1 MHKKLLVI
9 LIATSCSNLWADA
22 PDTLSDIT
30 VTATRSEIMAK
41 QAPGSV
47 SVITRQEIAQK
58 GGENVLETLR
68 GTPGVSLQGIGSGGR
83 KAISLRGM
91 ESKHTL
97 LLLDGK
103 RLPAS
108 NDVIGPNTDYQYDWI
123 PVEQIERIEV
133 VRGPLS
139 VLYGSDALGGVVN
152 IITRKPDK
160 AWSGNAKLTSRSA
173 SGDAGGDGHDAEL
186 NLSGGVRDNLQLSIG
201 GQQSR
206 RSAVASQLDPRQS
219 AIEGKEKQQV
229 SLSADWQPAT
239 GHNIKLEHIAG
250 QEERWYNTVTRTNA
264 PYQSSYDIDRQQTS
278 LGWKGPL
285 GKTTSSLRAYQSSVD
300 ISNHATA
307 PGTATDPQTLQ
318 DTVVEG
324 NTRFAIGDKHFITTG
339 LEHRSE
345 RLENPKLAGG
355 KDDISLKSAYV
366 QDEIEVSNRTHV
378 TVGVRQDE
386 HATFGGETSP
396 RVSIVRD
403 VSDNLTLKASY
414 GHGFRAPTIKQ
425 VSTGYAFQ
433 SGKII
438 IKSNPELKPETND
451 ALELGANYTHGKLN
465 LNAAV
470 FDNKVKNLIDTRLNK
485 TLAGGVQEWLYAN
498 TDEARLR
505 GAEVSAELKVRDGLK
520 LNTNYQYLDA
530 KDGDDQRLDRRPRHT
545 LSTGVAWEKNGWKT
559 NLRAEYLADQTIASP
574 TTGVM
579 ADTPD
584 YTLWNAGVRKAVSK
598 HLEVGVGIEN
608 LTDVRLEEK
617 STAFRHEEYPRTLRL
632 ELRGDF

>member
-1 MHKKLLVI
+1 MQQNLLTL
-9 LIATSCSNLWADA
+9 LIAAVSLNAWAEA
-22 PDTLSDIT
+22 PDELNDIT
-30 VTATRSEIMAK
+30 VTATRSELKTK
-41 QAPGSV
+41 QAPS
-47 SVITRQEIAQK
+47 STTLITRQVIAQK
-58 GGENVLETLR
+58 GAENVLDAIR

-133 VRGPLS
+133 VRGPMS

-152 IITRKPDK
+152 IITRKPSQVL
-160 AWSGNAKLTSRSA
+160 SGSAKLTSRLA
-173 SGDAGGDGHDAEL
+173 SGDAGGDGHDVEL

-219 AIEGKEKQQV
+219 AIEGREKQQL
-229 SLSADWQPAT
+229 SLSADWQPAA
-239 GHNIKLEHIAG
+239 GHNIKLEHSAG
-250 QEERWYNTVTRTNA
+250 QENRWYNTVTRTNT

-300 ISNHATA
+300 ITNHATT

-339 LEHRSE
+339 LEHRTE

-355 KDDISLKSAYV
+355 KDDITLKSAYV
-366 QDEIEVSNRTHV
+366 QDEIEVSKRTHV
-378 TVGVRQDE
+378 TLGVRQDK
-386 HATFGGETSP
+386 HQTFGGETSP

-403 VSDNLTLKASY
+403 VNDNLTLKASY

-425 VSTGYAFQ
+425 VSPGYAFQ
-433 SGKII
+433 TGKII
-438 IKSNPELKPETND
+438 IKSNPDLQPEIND

-470 FDNKVKNLIDTRLNK
+470 FDNKVNNLIDTRLNK
-485 TLAGGVQEWLYAN
+485 TLAGGVQEWVYAN
-498 TDEARLR
+498 THEARLQ
-505 GAEVSAELKVRDGLK
+505 GTEVSADLNLRDGLT
-520 LNTNYQYLDA
+520 LNTSYQYLDA
-530 KDGDDQRLDRRPRHT
+530 KDGDGQRLDRRPRHT
-545 LSTGVAWEKNGWKT
+545 LATGVAWEKHGWKT
-559 NLRAEYLADQTIASP
+559 HLQAEHLADQTITSP

-579 ADTPD
+579 ADAPD
-584 YTLWNAGVRKAVSK
+584 YTLWNAGVRKTVAK

-617 STAFRHEEYPRTLRL
+617 STAFRHEEYPRTVRL
-632 ELRGDF
+632 ELKGDF